1 MVLGEGVAPVITLL
15 TDFGSG
21 DAYVGCMKGVIF
33 SVCPNARVV
42 DISHSIPKFN
52 IRYGAF
58 VLMQSFRYF
67 PGGTIHVAVVDPGVG
82 TCRRP
87 LVIKTSRYFFVGPDN
102 GVLTLAAAEDD
113 VRRVVEIAS
122 EGYIISGPSKTF
134 AGREVFA
141 PVAAYIAK
149 GVPLGEIG
157 PEIDKFQVLSIPKPT
172 AAEDHVVGEVFV
184 VDSFG
189 NLVTNFRSSD
199 VERRI
204 ELGRLLKV
212 EVRGVVKD
220 LPFASTY
227 EDMER
232 GQALT
237 LVGSSGF
244 LEISVNQGNASLV
257 FKAKQGD
264 PVKITFPS

>member
-1 MVLGEGVAPVITLL
+1 MALDGDVAPIITLL

-21 DAYVGCMKGVIF
+21 DAYVGCMKGVVL

-42 DISHSIPKFN
+42 DITHNIPKFN

-58 VLMQSFRYF
+58 VLMQSFQYF
-67 PGGTIHVAVVDPGVG
+67 PEGTIHMAVVDPGVG

-87 LVIKTSRYFFVGPDN
+87 LVIETSRYFFVGPDN
-102 GVLTLAAAEDD
+102 GVLTLAALEDG

-122 EGYIISGPSKTF
+122 KRYTISGPSKTF

-149 GVPLGEIG
+149 GVPIGEIG
-157 PEIDKFQVLSIPKPT
+157 PEINKFQMLSIPKST
-172 AAEDHVVGEVFV
+172 VAEDHVVGEVFV

-189 NLVTNFRSSD
+189 SLITNVRSSD
-199 VERRI
+199 VEKRI
-204 ELGRLLKV
+204 EPGRLLKV
-212 EVRGVVKD
+212 EVGRVVKS

-227 EDMER
+227 EDVER
-232 GQALT
+232 GQALA
-237 LVGSSGF
+237 LIGSSGF
-244 LEISVNQGNASLV
+244 LEISVNQGNASMV
-257 FKAKQGD
+257 FKANQGD
-264 PVKITFPS
+264 SVKITFPS